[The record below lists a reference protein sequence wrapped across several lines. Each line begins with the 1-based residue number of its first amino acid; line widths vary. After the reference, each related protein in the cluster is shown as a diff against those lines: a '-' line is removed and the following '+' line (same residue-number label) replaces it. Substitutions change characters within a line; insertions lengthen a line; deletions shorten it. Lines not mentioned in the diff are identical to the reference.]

1 MLLLQ
6 SQNILFSI
14 QKDKTQII
22 LRPNAIKNDD
32 AFFHYPYFS
41 VDLQKITRGQLL
53 FYKTDYL
60 KKNSI
65 TRAIKP

>member
-1 MLLLQ
+1 MVLLQ

-22 LRPNAIKNDD
+22 FRPNVIKNDD

-41 VDLQKITRGQLL
+41 VDVQKNYTGSVTILQ
-53 FYKTDYL
+53 
-60 KKNSI
+60 N
-65 TRAIKP
+65 